1 MAFNGVTPA
10 ITAVKKA
17 HGWRFHERG
26 GMGLRE
32 IIDTDIKN
40 ALKAGAKDKLS
51 TLRMLSAA
59 LKNKQI
65 DKRRPLTEEEVAE
78 TVRSLIKQR
87 KESIEQFGKGGR
99 QDLVDKETAE
109 VAVLEVYLPQQMSRA
124 EIEVMV
130 RDAVA
135 QTGAQ
140 GAKDMGKVMKALIPL
155 VGGRADGKLLSELVK
170 QALG

>member
-1 MAFNGVTPA
+1 
-10 ITAVKKA
+10 
-17 HGWRFHERG
+17 
-26 GMGLRE
+26 MGLRE
-32 IIDTDIKN
+32 RVDADIIN
-40 ALKAGAKDKLS
+40 ALKSGAKDKLS

-65 DKRRPLTEEEVAE
+65 DKRRALTEEEVAE

-87 KESIEQFGKGGR
+87 KDSIEQFGKGGR

-109 VAVLEVYLPQQMSRA
+109 VAVLEVYLPQQMSRE

-155 VGGRADGKLLSELVK
+155 VGGRADGKLVSELVK
-170 QALG
+170 HALG